1 MGTTSEVAVPGL
13 WADVDTGKAEHH
25 CVVIDVGGKRVL
37 SRRVANDENAPRKLL
52 SDVVELSE
60 AGPVTWAIDLNSGG
74 AALMIAL
81 LTDNGQKAL
90 YVPGRTV
97 HHASGSYRGDGKTW
111 FRDHPHAE
119 AILSMPGIGPG
130 LGAEFIAYSS
140 GDMSVFGSPD
150 RLAGVAGLVPVPKDS
165 GRISGNMRR
174 PRRYCRRLLRVFYIS
189 AVVAA
194 RCCPVS
200 KAFYER
206 KRADGKSH
214 KQAIMALAR
223 RRLKVI
229 WALIRR
235 PYLRNR
241 RAPAPLSLRAETLAA
256 CHQPG
261 HDNRIG
267 KRLVTL
273 DHGLQ
278 AFAVAHVAGR
288 DADEEGQSVR
298 VRQEVHLGTGL
309 AAVHGA
315 RTCVFAPFWPS
326 RGRCRGRRG

>member
-60 AGPVTWAIDLNSGG
+60 AAGDLGDRPQLRRGCPDDRAADRQRAEGP
-74 AALMIAL
+74 
-81 LTDNGQKAL
+81 

-119 AILSMPGIGPG
+119 AILSMPGIGPV

-165 GRISGNMRR
+165 GRISENMRR

-214 KQAIMALAR
+214 KQAITALAR

-229 WALIRR
+229 WALIRD
-235 PYLRNR
+235 R
-241 RAPAPLSLRAETLAA
+241 RTFEIVAPPP
-256 CHQPG
+256 PG
-261 HDNRIG
+261 TQG
-267 KRLVTL
+267 
-273 DHGLQ
+273 
-278 AFAVAHVAGR
+278 
-288 DADEEGQSVR
+288 
-298 VRQEVHLGTGL
+298 
-309 AAVHGA
+309 
-315 RTCVFAPFWPS
+315 
-326 RGRCRGRRG
+326 